1 MVGFKL
7 RKRRPGCDDSEVI
20 GCGWATNPGQR
31 ADNQDR
37 VAVSC
42 RWAMV
47 SDGVGGQRGGARAAQ
62 LAVSTAA
69 GVLGTRQGRL
79 DERAVRLALARAGAA
94 VHAGRQEHAGL
105 AAMDATLTIAAATW
119 VDAAA
124 STWIVASVGDS
135 PAWLVTGDGAKT
147 LTTDHSL
154 AADLVRSG
162 VIRPED
168 ASSHAGRHV
177 LLRALATHE
186 EPEPDLA
193 QVTLE
198 PGQGLV
204 LASDGLIGPIGL
216 TDVWQ
221 CWKNSDSAA
230 SAAER
235 LVSASVEAGASDNVT
250 VAVLQHSRT

>member
-1 MVGFKL
+1 M
-7 RKRRPGCDDSEVI
+7 
-20 GCGWATNPGQR
+20 
-31 ADNQDR
+31 
-37 VAVSC
+37 
-42 RWAMV
+42 
-47 SDGVGGQRGGARAAQ
+47 
-62 LAVSTAA
+62 
-69 GVLGTRQGRL
+69 
-79 DERAVRLALARAGAA
+79 
-94 VHAGRQEHAGL
+94 HAGREEQAGL

-119 VDAAA
+119 VGSAT

-162 VIRPED
+162 AIRPED
-168 ASSHAGRHV
+168 ANSHAGRHV

-186 EPEPDLA
+186 EPKPDIT

-198 PGQGLV
+198 PGQGLI
-204 LASDGLIGPIGL
+204 LASDGLIEPLVL

-221 CWKNSDSAA
+221 CWRNSDGAA
-230 SAAER
+230 STAER